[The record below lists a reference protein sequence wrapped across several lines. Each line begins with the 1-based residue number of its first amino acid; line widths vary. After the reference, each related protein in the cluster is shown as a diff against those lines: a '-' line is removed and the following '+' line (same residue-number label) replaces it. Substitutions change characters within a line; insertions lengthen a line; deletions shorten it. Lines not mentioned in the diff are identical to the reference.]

1 MRRLNTLP
9 PVSFNQQQRVEELRT
24 QMMHHVKKMQATQDS
39 IIYSSRSIIDSAR
52 TRLCSTFPDLIDS
65 EIIPTITSIY
75 LFGLT
80 FLMGS
85 IDGLFLDKVDT
96 CKNPFFSYSPS
107 KRAAEMFSPPSDI
120 CVDYSFSKIVARIYA
135 DSTPGFKTILC
146 INVGILALIAAVLA
160 KRTYDWAKN
169 EYMIRINCHPVTDPA
184 TFIAGDT
191 QLLAHF
197 AALPAELQLHII
209 DYLNPLSVLAMDHAL
224 EETLLQP
231 EERQALDRRIIIQ
244 FVTRFREIKNQDLS
258 ETKTQELRTLYD
270 QAWQLLNRESIY
282 RDQPQ
287 LILRF
292 LRFLNKEIRTSPPAL
307 LSKID
312 IKSLGT
318 VFDKLLLLSTIDPIF
333 DDASDPPPLSLAYRV
348 IFKTFPKAQAK
359 QAYFE
364 LRHYKTFLRQYI
376 EALRSGGEIKDIAQ
390 YKDPV
395 MGRLTSRSDL
405 ISYLNGFFQVELHS
419 EDKEHDKGKEK
430 EL

>member
-1 MRRLNTLP
+1 
-9 PVSFNQQQRVEELRT
+9 
-24 QMMHHVKKMQATQDS
+24 
-39 IIYSSRSIIDSAR
+39 
-52 TRLCSTFPDLIDS
+52 
-65 EIIPTITSIY
+65 
-75 LFGLT
+75 
-80 FLMGS
+80 
-85 IDGLFLDKVDT
+85 
-96 CKNPFFSYSPS
+96 
-107 KRAAEMFSPPSDI
+107 
-120 CVDYSFSKIVARIYA
+120 
-135 DSTPGFKTILC
+135 
-146 INVGILALIAAVLA
+146 
-160 KRTYDWAKN
+160 
-169 EYMIRINCHPVTDPA
+169 
-184 TFIAGDT
+184 
-191 QLLAHF
+191 
-197 AALPAELQLHII
+197 
-209 DYLNPLSVLAMDHAL
+209 MDHAL